1 MTVME
6 EPTQYSLKEIIRTL
20 QELSAKLDGDLP
32 DDLPGDLL
40 PEVAERLNLL
50 RENERSLLDRLAEE
64 REEHQN

>member
-1 MTVME
+1 VTVME

-32 DDLPGDLL
+32 GDLL

-50 RENERSLLDRLAEE
+50 RENVRSLLDRLAEE